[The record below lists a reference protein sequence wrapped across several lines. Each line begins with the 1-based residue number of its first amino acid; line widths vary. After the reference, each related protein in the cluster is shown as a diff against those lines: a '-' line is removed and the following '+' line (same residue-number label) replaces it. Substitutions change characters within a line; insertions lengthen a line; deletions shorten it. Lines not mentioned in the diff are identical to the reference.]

1 MTEEVYVDNI
11 LMDLDNSVN
20 ISLSLKSNI
29 FSDISKITSNNSYT
43 IKLPKTYNNRKAFGF
58 ADMPSNASDL
68 FRKTRRVRYLR
79 NGIEII
85 KDGEAHLLGCND
97 KIEIALTWGY
107 PAVFSSWLKDGKKL
121 QDLQF
126 PNEAIQWGDGSYK
139 DSDIYRPYFFSQMST
154 NNHNDNTPHYA
165 HIHPVVTADA
175 IICWIFEN
183 LGIPFLFSN
192 SVKQKLKKIV
202 IPLLTANA
210 TIINERESESRYA
223 IVSSPDGNVLGYATE
238 SMNLHYVILRYDS
251 MGTGAVHTVGFVM
264 RGKVTYSLRINTNT
278 PIVFVLRNTVTKIDK
293 DVHKPNHSYVA
304 GNFPYQYNM
313 TSYFEINPETDEMLI
328 IKCETGANL
337 KFDLSQGAYHRVW
350 FRVLPEQLSSHD
362 TNRAAYSFPIV
373 ANLPDMTQLDFIK
386 AICAILGLYVFTEG
400 DTLRFVEVDVLYSNM
415 IKAVNWSDRMVGNA
429 HYPNETK
436 FALNG
441 FAQKNIFAYKEDK
454 EANINANGI
463 LRIDNDGIESN
474 KTIITLPFS
483 PCADVKNNSDTFAH
497 INLYVK
503 DYEKED
509 SYFELQKTP
518 PRILQEISI
527 GGKSACI
534 FSPLN
539 FQKLLSENYF
549 SYKKI
554 IDNQRVITLNVR
566 LSDID
571 LKKIDFAVPVYL
583 EQYGG
588 YFAIVEIKTGKGDA
602 KVELIKI

>member
-1 MTEEVYVDNI
+1 MEEIYIDNI
-11 LMDLDNSVN
+11 LMDLDDSVN
-20 ISLSLKSNI
+20 ISLCLKSNI

-85 KDGEAHLLGCND
+85 KDGEANLLGCND

-121 QDLQF
+121 QDLPF
-126 PNEAIQWGDGSYK
+126 PNEAIQWGGGDYK
-139 DSDIYRPYFFSQMST
+139 DSNVYKPYFFSRMST
-154 NNHNDNTPHYA
+154 NNGRDNTPHYA
-165 HIHPVVTADA
+165 HTHPVITADT
-175 IICWIFEN
+175 IISWVSET
-183 LGIPFLFSN
+183 LGIPFLFST
-192 SVKQKLKKIV
+192 SIKSSMKLLV
-202 IPLLTANA
+202 VPLLTANA
-210 TIINERESESRYA
+210 TRINEVESDSRYDV
-223 IVSSPDGNVLGYATE
+223 ISSPDSNVLGYVTE
-238 SMNLHYVILRYDS
+238 SENLHYVRTWSNS
-251 MGTGAVHTVGFVM
+251 MGTGATHTVGFM
-264 RGKVTYSLRINTNT
+264 MDGKISYSLRINTNT
-278 PIVFVLRNTVTKIDK
+278 PVFFVLRNTVTNIDE
-293 DVHKPNHSYVA
+293 DVHKPNYSYTS
-304 GNFPYQYNM
+304 GRFPYQYNT
-313 TSYFEINPETDEMLI
+313 TSYFEINRKKDQVLM
-328 IKCETGANL
+328 IKCEGTNL
-337 KFDLSQGAYHRVW
+337 EFDLSQGAYHRVW
-350 FRVLPEQLSSHD
+350 FRVLPQQLSAHD

-454 EANINANGI
+454 EPNINANGI

-497 INLYVK
+497 IDLYVK

-509 SYFELQKTP
+509 SYFELQKTS

-527 GGKSACI
+527 RGKSACI

-539 FQKLLSENYF
+539 FQRLLSENYF

-571 LKKIDFAVPVYL
+571 LKKIDFAVPVYF

-602 KVELIKI
+602 KVELIKL